1 MGKTKVIEL
10 TKEQRL
16 ALESGYRNGT
26 SHAFRQRCQM
36 VLLKSEKRS
45 SVAITRILGGCEMSI
60 NNWLRRY
67 EAEGIAGL
75 KTRVGRGRPS
85 ILQPESD
92 LAQVKEAVKKSRQ
105 RLSLAKAELEQS
117 LEKRFS
123 TTTLKRFLKK
133 TIAASNALEND

>member
-10 TKEQRL
+10 TKEQRQ
-16 ALESGYRNGT
+16 ALEKGYRNGT

-36 VLLKSEKRS
+36 VLLKNEKRS
-45 SVAITRILGGCEMSI
+45 SIAITKILGGCEMAV

-75 KTRVGRGRPS
+75 KTRAGRGRRA
-85 ILQPESD
+85 ILQSESD
-92 LAQVKEAVKKSRQ
+92 LAQVTAAVKKSRQ

-117 LEKRFS
+117 LDKSFS

-133 TIAASNALEND
+133 TIAASNELESD

>member
-1 MGKTKVIEL
+1 MGKTKIIEL
-10 TKEQRL
+10 TNVQRREL
-16 ALESGYRNGT
+16 VNGYRNGT

-45 SVAITRILGGCEMSI
+45 SVSITQILGGCEMSV

-75 KTRVGRGRPS
+75 KTRAGRGRRA
-85 ILQPESD
+85 ILQPDSD
-92 LAQVKEAVKKSRQ
+92 LAQVTEAVKKSRQ

-117 LEKRFS
+117 LEKTFS

-133 TIAASNALEND
+133 TLAASNELENG

>member
-10 TKEQRL
+10 TKAQRQ
-16 ALESGYRNGT
+16 ALEKGYRNGT

-36 VLLKSEKRS
+36 VLLKSGKRS
-45 SVAITRILGGCEMSI
+45 SVAITQILGGCEMSI

-75 KTRVGRGRPS
+75 KTRAGRGRRS

-92 LAQVKEAVKKSRQ
+92 LAQVTAAVKKSRQ

-117 LEKRFS
+117 LDKSFS
-123 TTTLKRFLKK
+123 TATLKRFLKK
-133 TIAASNALEND
+133 TIAASNALESD